1 MASLEESVDCGGRA
15 MMTVE
20 LTRRGTRGAGF
31 PDMPPWGVKLFH
43 AVNMGLFRLAGRWMR
58 VQGRPLLLLTT
69 VGAKTGQRRR
79 TTLGYFPDAASGKNA
94 AVGARGANGGSGAR
108 SGGGESWLVVA
119 SAAGAAKHPAWYVNL
134 AKNPGKVTVEL
145 GTEQGR
151 VRTVKPESLKGEERE
166 RAWREIERLSPGYGK
181 YQEQTDRAIPIV
193 RLRAAEE

>member
-1 MASLEESVDCGGRA
+1 MGDGVDCGER
-15 MMTVE
+15 MTMTVE

-31 PDMPPWGVKLFH
+31 PDMPPWGVKVFH
-43 AVNMGLFRLAGRWMR
+43 TVNMGLFRLAGRWMR

-79 TTLGYFPDAASGKNA
+79 TTLGFFPDAASGKDA
-94 AVGARGANGGSGAR
+94 AVGARETR

-166 RAWREIERLSPGYGK
+166 RAWREIERLAPGYGK

-193 RLRAAEE
+193 RLRAVEE